1 MSEITLTDARGM
13 FLEDY
18 DDRSASYTA
27 YSENA
32 LKFSSLAQ
40 ARRVQKEV
48 NQSYGFKKV
57 EVSFT

>member
-1 MSEITLTDARGM
+1 MRKITLTDTRGM

-18 DDRSASYTA
+18 DDRSESYTA

-32 LKFSSLAQ
+32 LKFSTLAQ
-40 ARRVQKEV
+40 ACRVEKEI

-57 EVSFT
+57 QVTFT